1 MCGRWGIAEPHI
13 AVILY
18 ILILHCLISEFSKK
32 VAHFVCWFRKIEKF
46 LLLIF
51 KNEAFFSKMKQF
63 FLSEFSRT
71 PSKKCDY
78 FTKSGASV
86 SRAAHDPGGGLDSE
100 TSGAR
105 LWGSMAITPG
115 SLVTTTTG
123 GSQDTWFRATKTFK
137 TSTPLFWMA
146 YPADTKQWKTTTLSN
161 LPQVWF
167 SGRAWI
173 PGDPTLFFLMSQQ
186 CLNENFQECC
196 NMFRCSG
203 SRPTFDIWH
212 FKTTTFS
219 NEIFRRGAWIQ
230 DGVAPDP
237 VRRSKFELLNFWN
250 LQKIKSMFAGAW
262 MGPRWI

>member
-1 MCGRWGIAEPHI
+1 M
-13 AVILY
+13 
-18 ILILHCLISEFSKK
+18 LIPKNRAIC
-32 VAHFVCWFRKIEKF
+32 CW
-46 LLLIF
+46 
-51 KNEAFFSKMKQF
+51 FSKMKQL

-173 PGDPTLFFLMSQQ
+173 PGDPTLFFFNVTTMFKWKLSGMLQHVSVLWIQADLWHLTFQ
-186 CLNENFQECC
+186 NHHIFKWNFSAG
-196 NMFRCSG
+196 RLD
-203 SRPTFDIWH
+203 P
-212 FKTTTFS
+212 
-219 NEIFRRGAWIQ
+219 RRGRPGSSATFKVWTVKFLKFTKNQINVGRCL
-230 DGVAPDP
+230 DGSAMDL
-237 VRRSKFELLNFWN
+237 VRSSNFE
-250 LQKIKSMFAGAW
+250 I
-262 MGPRWI
+262 

>member
-1 MCGRWGIAEPHI
+1 MI
-13 AVILY
+13 
-18 ILILHCLISEFSKK
+18 
-32 VAHFVCWFRKIEKF
+32 
-46 LLLIF
+46 
-51 KNEAFFSKMKQF
+51 Q
-63 FLSEFSRT
+63 
-71 PSKKCDY
+71 
-78 FTKSGASV
+78 
-86 SRAAHDPGGGLDSE
+86 GG
-100 TSGAR
+100 
-105 LWGSMAITPG
+105 
-115 SLVTTTTG
+115 
-123 GSQDTWFRATKTFK
+123 
-137 TSTPLFWMA
+137 
-146 YPADTKQWKTTTLSN
+146 
-161 LPQVWF
+161 
-167 SGRAWI
+167 AWI
-173 PGDPTLFFLMSQQ
+173 PKHPGRACGGPWRSHRGRLSQRQRAALKTLDSGRPKRLKHRHLFFEWPTLPTPNNEKQQHFQIFHKSDFQDAPGFQGIQPFFFLMSQQ